1 MWLFSSVVERC
12 PEEAGVPSSN
22 LGGATKEIL
31 SSKDGSLSFL
41 NPNPFA
47 FYPRSRYTNSGY
59 AGVAQL
65 LERILAKDEVQG

>member
-1 MWLFSSVVERC
+1 MRLFSSVVERC

-31 SSKDGSLSFL
+31 SSKDGSLSFKKL
-41 NPNPFA
+41 TIFA
-47 FYPRSRYTNSGY
+47 LYPRSRYTNSVH

>member
-1 MWLFSSVVERC
+1 MVERC

-22 LGGATKEIL
+22 LGGATKETL
-31 SSKDGSLSFL
+31 SSKDGSFSILWFAS
-41 NPNPFA
+41 NPNAFA
-47 FYPRSRYTNSGY
+47 FYPRSSYTNSGY

>member
-1 MWLFSSVVERC
+1 MGVFLFS
-12 PEEAGVPSSN
+12 
-22 LGGATKEIL
+22 T
-31 SSKDGSLSFL
+31 
-41 NPNPFA
+41 PNTFA

>member
-1 MWLFSSVVERC
+1 VVEQG
-12 PEEAGVPSSN
+12 PEEPCVPSSN

-31 SSKDGSLSFL
+31 SSFDGSISFL
-41 NPNPFA
+41 APIDLKKLP
-47 FYPRSRYTNSGY
+47 YLCIIHQVPTH